1 LDLPLEFRQPAD
13 KWRAGAIP
21 DSTATRARIDGELS
35 KEEVLEL
42 LETSDWNKAEIA
54 RRLSFIRTA
63 VWKYPK
69 KWEVSLQNPFSKH
82 AKPAYC
88 QS

>member
-21 DSTATRARIDGELS
+21 DATAGKARIGGELS

-42 LETSDWNKAEIA
+42 LETSD
-54 RRLSFIRTA
+54 RGSGSRTRA
-63 VWKYPK
+63 Y
-69 KWEVSLQNPFSKH
+69 
-82 AKPAYC
+82 AKYC
-88 QS
+88 Q